1 MIFLL
6 NKDLP
11 WSHEAHRPLQGIKEQ
26 MKLRFKTFLPLL
38 IGSGI
43 ALIVYFSVG
52 WWGFLFLG
60 FWVGGWITVGNLLAS
75 QREGLGRDLGRRIS
89 ILIIGLTLMVFLG
102 VIEHEN
108 LQLEE
113 NIFYLAY
120 FLAGGAFTRVLI
132 HYSVAKVF
140 GPLLFRR
147 GFCGWACWTA
157 GILEWLPI
165 KGNRPIP
172 KKWTYLRW
180 PVLIL
185 SLLTPL
191 ALLYA
196 GYDYMTLHIDKTFGK
211 WGQFHWFLVSNVL
224 YFAGAVILAYIFQKR
239 RAFCKILCPVSLIM
253 KVPSSIGLIRI
264 RPSGQTC
271 TECGACNKVCPMD
284 VDVMSYIRSGN
295 KVNSTECILCQRCKN
310 VCPVG
315 AIFQ

>member
-1 MIFLL
+1 
-6 NKDLP
+6 
-11 WSHEAHRPLQGIKEQ
+11 
-26 MKLRFKTFLPLL
+26 MKLSFRSFLPLL

-60 FWVGGWITVGNLLAS
+60 FWVGGWITVGSLMAS
-75 QREGLGRDLGRRIS
+75 HRKGLKRDLGRRIS

-132 HYSVAKVF
+132 HYSVAKLF

-157 GILEWLPI
+157 GILEWLPV

-185 SLLTPL
+185 SLFVPL
-191 ALLYA
+191 MLLYT
-196 GYDYMTLHIDKTFGK
+196 GYDYRTLHIDKAFGK
-211 WGQFHWFLVSNVL
+211 WGQFRWFLVSNAF
-224 YFAGAVILAYIFQKR
+224 YFASAIILAYLFQKK

-253 KVPSSIGLIRI
+253 KVPATIGVIRK
-264 RPSGQTC
+264 RPSGEKC

-284 VDVMSYIRSGN
+284 IDVMNYIRYGN
-295 KVNSTECILCQRCKN
+295 KVDSTECILCNCCKN
-310 VCPVG
+310 VCPAN
-315 AIFQ
+315 AID